1 MESLGQKLRE
11 AREQHN
17 YSLEQV
23 ARDTH
28 ISKQYLEALEGE
40 DFSIIPG
47 ETYVIGFLR
56 NYAEYL
62 SLNPEELVTLY
73 KNIKIQ
79 EQPLPMTEL
88 LERSG
93 PRLPSRLI
101 VTVVLILA
109 VLGGGGYLLYRFLL
123 SQRQQ
128 RAEPEAVMQPAASAA
143 AQESQGK
150 EFVFQDEAVTR
161 WFNLEDT
168 IGVPLN
174 GNTYPIKLTA
184 IGRELTIK
192 VPGGTLQM
200 TVGQDRQVD
209 LNADGRSDLRILLN
223 DLDATDVARRASL
236 SLYKITKAAPLQ
248 VAQVEESE
256 QSEPAE
262 AGAGGSGA
270 PAPASAAAQ
279 AGPAPGAVNE
289 RPASA
294 ESGQAQAAAAGA
306 GQESETASTAPVPAG
321 TAPAGQ
327 APGIATV
334 ASADAPSPFRVS
346 ISFRGYCLF
355 RYLVDDNIREERFF
369 HKGENFSLDA
379 KNEVQLWISNA
390 GVVRLMVSGKE
401 IDAGRPG
408 AVTTKQIL
416 WTREE
421 STGQY
426 QLQALTRE

>member
-28 ISKQYLEALEGE
+28 ISKQYLEALEKE
-40 DFSIIPG
+40 DFSTIPG

-73 KNIKIQ
+73 KNIQIQ

-88 LERSG
+88 LEHSG

-101 VTVVLILA
+101 VVAVLVLA
-109 VLGGGGYLLYRFLL
+109 VLGGGGYLLYRFLA

-128 RAEPEAVMQPAASAA
+128 RAEPEAAMQPAASAA
-143 AQESQGK
+143 ARESQGE
-150 EFVFQDEAVTR
+150 EFIFQDEAVTR

-174 GNTYPIKLTA
+174 GDTFPIQLTA
-184 IGRELTIK
+184 IGRDLTMN
-192 VPGGTLQM
+192 VPGGSLQM

-223 DLDATDVARRASL
+223 DLDVTDVAKRASL
-236 SLYKITKAAPLQ
+236 SLYKITKPAPLQ
-248 VAQVEESE
+248 VAQAGQGE
-256 QSEPAE
+256 QGEPAQ
-262 AGAGGSGA
+262 AGAGGAGA
-270 PAPASAAAQ
+270 PAPAGAAA
-279 AGPAPGAVNE
+279 PAEPASAAVNE
-289 RPASA
+289 QAASA
-294 ESGQAQAAAAGA
+294 PAAGQAQAAPET
-306 GQESETASTAPVPAG
+306 GQESEAASTAPVPPG
-321 TAPAGQ
+321 TAPARQ
-327 APGIATV
+327 TPGVITV
-334 ASADAPSPFRVS
+334 ASAEAPSPFRVS

-355 RYLVDDNIREERFF
+355 RYLVDKNIREERFF
-369 HKGENFSLDA
+369 HKGESFSLDA
-379 KNEVQLWISNA
+379 NNEVQLWISNA
-390 GVVRLMVSGKE
+390 GVVRLMVSGRE
-401 IDAGRPG
+401 IDTGRPG
-408 AVTTKQIL
+408 AVTTKQII

-426 QLQALTRE
+426 QLQVLTRE